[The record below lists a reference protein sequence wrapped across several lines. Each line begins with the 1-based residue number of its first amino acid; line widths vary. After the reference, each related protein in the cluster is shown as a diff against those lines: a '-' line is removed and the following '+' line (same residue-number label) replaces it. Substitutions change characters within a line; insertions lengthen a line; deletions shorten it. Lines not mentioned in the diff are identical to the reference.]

1 MDVIIRV
8 NDAVNSVVWGA
19 PVLILLIGIGL
30 LLTIRTGGMQFRHFG
45 HAMKNTL
52 GKVFD
57 KSSDKK
63 AKAGEMT
70 PFQAMTTALAGTVGT
85 GSIAGVTAAI
95 ALGGPGALFWLWVA
109 AIIGMITK
117 YGEVLLAVKYRE
129 RTEFGEWAGG
139 PMYYIKNGLGSKW
152 KWLAGFFCIAAALA
166 ALGTGNAV
174 QVGNITTS
182 INTVIRA
189 FNPYFTGEATA
200 NLIIGIVIA
209 VLTAIVL
216 FGGVQRLGAVTEKL
230 VPAMAVVYVVAC
242 LAVVVVNFKNIPGV
256 LGDIFAGAFSPA
268 GATGGAVGS
277 MMLALSWGI
286 KRGVFSNE
294 AGLGTAPMA
303 HANTSEKNPVKQG
316 FYGVFEVF
324 MASIIIC
331 TLTGLT
337 LLCASYGSGL
347 NLNYGV
353 QGDTSLMAASLGTVF
368 TQQGGALIIAIGLA
382 LFAFST
388 ILGWALY
395 GSRCCEFVF
404 GPKAIKPYYIVYI
417 ICTVLGATVDLGV
430 IWDISDTLN
439 GLMSIPNL
447 IAVAVLSGVVVKET
461 KEFFAAKAEKA
472 EK

>member
-8 NDAVNSVVWGA
+8 NDAINSVVWGA

-57 KSSDKK
+57 KEAGKE
-63 AKAGEMT
+63 AHAGEMT

-109 AIIGMITK
+109 ALIGMITK

-129 RTEFGEWAGG
+129 RTELGEWAGG
-139 PMYYIKNGLGSKW
+139 PMYYIQNGLGPKW
-152 KWLAGFFCIAAALA
+152 KWLAGFFCVAAALA
-166 ALGTGNAV
+166 AFGTGNAV

-182 INTVIRA
+182 INTVIHS
-189 FNPYFTGEATA
+189 FHPYFTGQATA
-200 NLIIGIVIA
+200 NLIIGVVVA
-209 VLTAIVL
+209 VLAAIVL

-230 VPAMAVVYVVAC
+230 VPAMALVYVAAC
-242 LAVVVVNFKNIPGV
+242 LAVVVFNFKNVPGV

-303 HANTSEKNPVKQG
+303 HANTSERNPVKQG

-324 MASIIIC
+324 MASIVIC
-331 TLTGLT
+331 TLTGLS
-337 LLCASYGSGL
+337 LLCSGIHI
-347 NLNYGV
+347 NYGIMGSTALNV
-353 QGDTSLMAASLGTVF
+353 QALGSVF
-368 TQQGGALIIAIGLA
+368 GLKGGAIIIAVGIS

-388 ILGWALY
+388 VLSWALY
-395 GSRCCEFVF
+395 GGRCCEYLL
-404 GPKAIKPYYIVYI
+404 GSRSLRPYLIVY
-417 ICTVLGATVDLGV
+417 VLVIVVGATMELDLAWN
-430 IWDISDTLN
+430 IADTLN
-439 GLMSIPNL
+439 GLMIIPNL
-447 IAVAVLSGVVVKET
+447 IGLFALSGVVVKET
-461 KEFFAAKAEKA
+461 KVYFAGLSDKKQEP
-472 EK
+472 

>member
-8 NDAVNSVVWGA
+8 NDAINSVVWGA

-57 KSSDKK
+57 KSSNKT

-109 AIIGMITK
+109 ALIGMITK

-139 PMYYIKNGLGSKW
+139 PMYYIKNGLGPKW
-152 KWLAGFFCIAAALA
+152 KWLAGFFCVAAALA

-182 INTVIRA
+182 INTVIRS
-189 FNPYFTGEATA
+189 FNPNFTGQDTA
-200 NLIIGIVIA
+200 NLIIGIVVA
-209 VLTAIVL
+209 ALTAIVL

-230 VPAMAVVYVVAC
+230 VPAMAVVYVLAC
-242 LAVVVVNFKNIPGV
+242 LVVVVVNFRNIPGV
-256 LGDIFAGAFSPA
+256 FGDIFAGAFSPA

-277 MMLALSWGI
+277 MMLALSWGV

-303 HANTSEKNPVKQG
+303 HANTSETVPVKQG

-324 MASIIIC
+324 MASIVIC
-331 TLTGLT
+331 TLTGLS
-337 LLCASYGSGL
+337 LLCSGIDI
-347 NLNYGV
+347 NYGIMGSTALNV
-353 QGDTSLMAASLGTVF
+353 QALGTIF
-368 TQQGGALIIAIGLA
+368 GLKGGAIIIAIGIS

-388 ILGWALY
+388 VLSWALY
-395 GSRCCEFVF
+395 GGRCCEFLL
-404 GPKAIKPYYIVYI
+404 GSKSIRPYQIIYVLIV
-417 ICTVLGATVDLGV
+417 VVGATMELDLAWN
-430 IWDISDTLN
+430 IADTLN
-439 GLMSIPNL
+439 GLMIIPNL
-447 IAVAVLSGVVVKET
+447 IGLFALSGVVVKET
-461 KEFFAAKAEKA
+461 KEYFAKLAE
-472 EK
+472 EKKNP

>member
-63 AKAGEMT
+63 ANAGEMT

-109 AIIGMITK
+109 ALIGMITK

-303 HANTSEKNPVKQG
+303 HANTSEKSPVKQG

-331 TLTGLT
+331 TLTGLS
-337 LLCASYGSGL
+337 LLCSGIHI
-347 NLNYGV
+347 NYGIMGSTALNV
-353 QGDTSLMAASLGTVF
+353 QALGTVF
-368 TQQGGALIIAIGLA
+368 GLKGGSIIIAVGIS

-388 ILGWALY
+388 VLSWALY
-395 GSRCCEFVF
+395 GGRCCEFLL
-404 GPKAIKPYYIVYI
+404 GSKAIRPYQIIYVLIV
-417 ICTVLGATVDLGV
+417 VVGATMELDLAWN
-430 IWDISDTLN
+430 IADTLN
-439 GLMSIPNL
+439 GLMIIPNL
-447 IAVAVLSGVVVKET
+447 IGLFALSGVVVKET
-461 KEFFAAKAEKA
+461 REYFAKVKEEK
-472 EK
+472 KNP

>member
-1 MDVIIRV
+1 MDIIVRV
-8 NDAVNSVVWGA
+8 NDAINSVVWGA

-57 KSSDKK
+57 KSSNET

-109 AIIGMITK
+109 ALIGMITK

-139 PMYYIKNGLGSKW
+139 PMYYIKNGLGPKW
-152 KWLAGFFCIAAALA
+152 KWLAGFFCVAAALA

-182 INTVIRA
+182 INTVIRSFA
-189 FNPYFTGEATA
+189 PHFTGQDTA
-200 NLIIGIVIA
+200 NLIIGIVVA

-230 VPAMAVVYVVAC
+230 VPAMAVVYVLAC
-242 LAVVVVNFKNIPGV
+242 LVVVVVNFQNVPGV
-256 LGDIFAGAFSPA
+256 FADIFAGAFSPA

-277 MMLALSWGI
+277 FMLALSWGV

-303 HANTSEKNPVKQG
+303 HANTSETVPVKQG

-324 MASIIIC
+324 MASIVIC
-331 TLTGLT
+331 TLTGLS
-337 LLCASYGSGL
+337 LLCSGIHI
-347 NLNYGV
+347 NYGIMGSTALNV
-353 QGDTSLMAASLGTVF
+353 QALGTVF
-368 TQQGGALIIAIGLA
+368 GLKGGAIIIAIGIS

-388 ILGWALY
+388 VLSWALY
-395 GSRCCEFVF
+395 GGRCCEFLL
-404 GPKAIKPYYIVYI
+404 GSKAIRPYQVIYVLIV
-417 ICTVLGATVDLGV
+417 VVGATMELDLAWN
-430 IWDISDTLN
+430 IADTLN
-439 GLMSIPNL
+439 GLMIIPNL
-447 IAVAVLSGVVVKET
+447 IGLFALSGVVVKET
-461 KEFFAAKAEKA
+461 KEYFAKLAEGK
-472 EK
+472 KNP

>member
-109 AIIGMITK
+109 ALIGMITK

-331 TLTGLT
+331 TLTGLS
-337 LLCASYGSGL
+337 LLCSGIHI
-347 NLNYGV
+347 NYGIMGSTALNV
-353 QGDTSLMAASLGTVF
+353 QALGTVF
-368 TQQGGALIIAIGLA
+368 GLKGGAIIIAVGIS

-388 ILGWALY
+388 VLSWALY
-395 GSRCCEFVF
+395 GGRCCEFLL
-404 GPKAIKPYYIVYI
+404 GSKAIRPYQIIYVLIV
-417 ICTVLGATVDLGV
+417 VVGATMELDLAWN
-430 IWDISDTLN
+430 IADTLN
-439 GLMSIPNL
+439 GLMIIPNL
-447 IAVAVLSGVVVKET
+447 IGLFALSGVVVKET
-461 KEFFAAKAEKA
+461 REYFAKVKEEK
-472 EK
+472 KNP

>member
-8 NDAVNSVVWGA
+8 NDAINNVVWGA
-19 PVLILLIGIGL
+19 PVLILLVGIGL
-30 LLTIRTGGMQFRHFG
+30 LLTIRTGAMQFRHFG

-57 KSSDKK
+57 KSTSKK

-109 AIIGMITK
+109 ALIGMVTK

-139 PMYYIKNGLGSKW
+139 PMYYIKNGLGAKW
-152 KWLAGFFCIAAALA
+152 KWLAGFFCLAAALA

-174 QVGNITTS
+174 QVGNITSS

-189 FNPYFTGEATA
+189 FNPNFSGEATA

-242 LAVVVVNFKNIPGV
+242 LAVVVVNIKNVPGV
-256 LGDIFAGAFSPA
+256 LGNIFSGAFSPA

-277 MMLALSWGI
+277 MMMALSWGI

-303 HANTSEKNPVKQG
+303 HANTSETNPVKQG

-324 MASIIIC
+324 MASLIIC
-331 TLTGLT
+331 TLTGLS
-337 LLCASYGSGL
+337 LLCSGIHI
-347 NLNYGV
+347 NYGIMGNTALNV
-353 QGDTSLMAASLGTVF
+353 QALSTVF
-368 TQQGGALIIAIGLA
+368 GMKGGALIIAIGIS

-388 ILGWALY
+388 VLSWALY
-395 GSRCCEFVF
+395 GGRCCEFLL
-404 GPKAIKPYYIVYI
+404 GSKAIRVYQVIYVLIV
-417 ICTVLGATVDLGV
+417 VVGATMELDLAWN
-430 IWDISDTLN
+430 IADTLN
-439 GLMSIPNL
+439 GLMIIPNL
-447 IAVAVLSGVVVKET
+447 IGLFVLSGVIVRET
-461 KEFFAAKAEKA
+461 KAYFANLKEENKNP
-472 EK
+472 

>member
-1 MDVIIRV
+1 MDIIVRV
-8 NDAVNSVVWGA
+8 NDAINSVVWGA

-57 KSSDKK
+57 KSSNET

-109 AIIGMITK
+109 ALIGMITK

-139 PMYYIKNGLGSKW
+139 PMYYIKNGLGPKW
-152 KWLAGFFCIAAALA
+152 KWLAGFFCVAAALA

-182 INTVIRA
+182 INTVIRS
-189 FNPYFTGEATA
+189 FDPHFTGQDTA
-200 NLIIGIVIA
+200 NLIIGIVVA

-230 VPAMAVVYVVAC
+230 VPAMAVVYVLAC
-242 LAVVVVNFKNIPGV
+242 LVVVVVNFQNIPGV
-256 LGDIFAGAFSPA
+256 FADVFAGAFSPA

-277 MMLALSWGI
+277 FMLALSWGV

-303 HANTSEKNPVKQG
+303 HANTSETVPVKQG

-324 MASIIIC
+324 MASIVIC
-331 TLTGLT
+331 TLTGLS
-337 LLCASYGSGL
+337 LLCSGIHI
-347 NLNYGV
+347 NYGIMGSTALNV
-353 QGDTSLMAASLGTVF
+353 QALGTVF
-368 TQQGGALIIAIGLA
+368 GLKGGAIIIAIGIS

-388 ILGWALY
+388 VLSWALY
-395 GSRCCEFVF
+395 GGRCCEFLL
-404 GPKAIKPYYIVYI
+404 GSKAIRPYQIIYVLIV
-417 ICTVLGATVDLGV
+417 VVGATMELDLAWN
-430 IWDISDTLN
+430 IADTLN
-439 GLMSIPNL
+439 GLMIIPNL
-447 IAVAVLSGVVVKET
+447 IGLFALSGVVVKET
-461 KEFFAAKAEKA
+461 KEYFAKLAE
-472 EK
+472 EKKNP

>member
-1 MDVIIRV
+1 MDIIVRV
-8 NDAVNSVVWGA
+8 NDAINSVVWGA

-57 KSSDKK
+57 KSSNET

-109 AIIGMITK
+109 ALIGMITK

-139 PMYYIKNGLGSKW
+139 PMYYIKNGLGPKW
-152 KWLAGFFCIAAALA
+152 KWLAGFFCVAAALA

-182 INTVIRA
+182 INTVIRS
-189 FNPYFTGEATA
+189 FDPHFTGQDTA
-200 NLIIGIVIA
+200 NLIIGIVVA

-230 VPAMAVVYVVAC
+230 VPAMAVVYVLAC
-242 LAVVVVNFKNIPGV
+242 LVVVVVNFQNIPGV
-256 LGDIFAGAFSPA
+256 FADVFAGAFSPA

-277 MMLALSWGI
+277 FMLALSWGV

-303 HANTSEKNPVKQG
+303 HANTSETVPVKQG

-324 MASIIIC
+324 MASIVIC
-331 TLTGLT
+331 TLTGLS
-337 LLCASYGSGL
+337 LLCSGIHI
-347 NLNYGV
+347 NYGIMGSTALNV
-353 QGDTSLMAASLGTVF
+353 QALGTVF
-368 TQQGGALIIAIGLA
+368 GLKGGAIIIAIGIS

-388 ILGWALY
+388 VLSWALY
-395 GSRCCEFVF
+395 GGRCCEFLL
-404 GPKAIKPYYIVYI
+404 GSKAIRPYQVIYVLIV
-417 ICTVLGATVDLGV
+417 VVGATMELDLAWN
-430 IWDISDTLN
+430 IADTLN
-439 GLMSIPNL
+439 GLMIIPNL
-447 IAVAVLSGVVVKET
+447 IGLFALSGVVVKET
-461 KEFFAAKAEKA
+461 KEYFAKLAEGK
-472 EK
+472 KNP

>member
-109 AIIGMITK
+109 ALIGMITK

-316 FYGVFEVF
+316 F
-324 MASIIIC
+324 
-331 TLTGLT
+331 
-337 LLCASYGSGL
+337 
-347 NLNYGV
+347 
-353 QGDTSLMAASLGTVF
+353 
-368 TQQGGALIIAIGLA
+368 
-382 LFAFST
+382 
-388 ILGWALY
+388 
-395 GSRCCEFVF
+395 
-404 GPKAIKPYYIVYI
+404 
-417 ICTVLGATVDLGV
+417 
-430 IWDISDTLN
+430 
-439 GLMSIPNL
+439 
-447 IAVAVLSGVVVKET
+447 
-461 KEFFAAKAEKA
+461 
-472 EK
+472 

>member
-8 NDAVNSVVWGA
+8 NDAINSVVWGA

-57 KSSDKK
+57 KSSNET

-109 AIIGMITK
+109 ALIGMITK

-139 PMYYIKNGLGSKW
+139 PMYYIKNGLGPKW
-152 KWLAGFFCIAAALA
+152 KWLAGFFCVAAALA

-182 INTVIRA
+182 INTVIRS
-189 FNPYFTGEATA
+189 FNPHFTGQDTA
-200 NLIIGIVIA
+200 NLIIGIVVA

-230 VPAMAVVYVVAC
+230 VPAMAVVYVLAC
-242 LAVVVVNFKNIPGV
+242 LVVVVVNFQNIPGV
-256 LGDIFAGAFSPA
+256 FADVFAGAFSPA

-277 MMLALSWGI
+277 MMLALSWGV

-303 HANTSEKNPVKQG
+303 HANTSETVPVKQG

-324 MASIIIC
+324 MASIVIC
-331 TLTGLT
+331 TLTGLS
-337 LLCASYGSGL
+337 LLCSGIHI
-347 NLNYGV
+347 NYGIMGSTALNV
-353 QGDTSLMAASLGTVF
+353 QALGTVF
-368 TQQGGALIIAIGLA
+368 GLKGGAIIIAIGIS

-388 ILGWALY
+388 VLSWALY
-395 GSRCCEFVF
+395 GGRCCEFLL
-404 GPKAIKPYYIVYI
+404 GSKAIRPYQIIYVLIV
-417 ICTVLGATVDLGV
+417 VVGATMELDLAWN
-430 IWDISDTLN
+430 IADTLN
-439 GLMSIPNL
+439 GLMIIPNL
-447 IAVAVLSGVVVKET
+447 IGLFALSGVVVKET
-461 KEFFAAKAEKA
+461 KEYFAKLAKEK
-472 EK
+472 KNP